1 MPDADRQS
9 SAQQG
14 PSRTAGGG
22 SPGAHRCP
30 ECGAA
35 VASIA
40 VHLRQV
46 HRIFEFRGIRRPYA
60 DTVAYLLSLLF
71 GAQPDP
77 DAWDM
82 LAAIAQEENGD
93 RAAEVLATLLS
104 DSLARLEQKRRA
116 AVAEGVGAILA
127 AAGSLRV
134 AAVLASDAEI
144 AGRHLALAVLAHL
157 PPPLPDFLVPPL
169 RGLLLDR
176 RLPVE
181 LLLAAAAVLI
191 RGAGAT
197 SPLTTEVLE
206 TLVTG
211 LGKKSGIERL
221 RQLEKLTGPSPAI
234 EALCGQL
241 EDRLRMTCPRCG
253 AEHRKA
259 EMVEHL
265 WQEHRLVLDGRRVR
279 DPWAILAEW
288 VDAFKARHDP
298 ELLERCRI
306 AGPRIDPERGL
317 ARVYQLFLVNGI
329 EDSEAQRFLLEDAR
343 AAHASLCPSCY
354 APLSV
359 PRDAPPFFINQYR
372 GRLSARGYRVEI
384 NDAGYQTLLEV
395 EKPGRLLQRGFEPG
409 HRWTARA
416 MATFVATPFV
426 LLALVVALG
435 IIGESLGPIWPVVL
449 LVIGGGTAYIL
460 IRRRWGKKAPVQ
472 QRSSAYAWTLLAPH
486 FHEGNFHIDDSAFLV
501 GLARRSIDR
510 GDPRQRAPVLGEMIH
525 RTEAAVWRGLAPPT
539 HLSWL
544 RRLQAEDVARTGGD
558 PVPAVAAQ
566 LARCFQG
573 RLPMSFAEQLL
584 AAWDSDWWTR
594 GNLARLRILL
604 CDHAFEAGFEVCSL
618 IDASKTAPS
627 LGRVLDV
634 DRPDVLAGLRLL
646 WSLRPRQPWKSCGNS
661 LTAFEVAADR
671 QRSRVL
677 GRHPDLLLFQE
688 EPDWPH
694 LGIPPTGEPETVR
707 IELCVRGVLLQDVL
721 ITSTPL
727 IIDQINRPGAT
738 DIAFGEQRFRS
749 RGRMEK
755 IGPRMQAWFRF
766 AFDDFLPQIA
776 KVHTWQPPDRAARL
790 RSWGYQSCPEC
801 RTFFLPRP
809 GDVGTVHDEKA
820 RAE

>member
-9 SAQQG
+9 SR
-14 PSRTAGGG
+14 PAGG
-22 SPGAHRCP
+22 GAHRCP

-35 VASIA
+35 VSSIA

-46 HRIFEFRGIRRPYA
+46 HKIFEFRGVRRPYP
-60 DTVAYLLSLLF
+60 DTVSFLLSLLF

-77 DAWDM
+77 EAWDM
-82 LAAIAQEENGD
+82 LSSIAQEEQGD
-93 RAAEVLATLLS
+93 RAAVFLATLLS
-104 DSLARLEQKRRA
+104 EALGRLEEKRRA

-127 AAGSLRV
+127 AAGSVRV
-134 AAVLASDAEI
+134 AGVLASDAEI

-157 PPPLPDFLVPPL
+157 PPPLPDFLIAPL

-191 RGAGAT
+191 GGAGPA
-197 SPLTTEVLE
+197 SPLTAEVLE

-211 LGKKSGIERL
+211 LGKNSAIERL
-221 RQLEKLTGPSPAI
+221 RNLEKLTGPMPAI
-234 EALCGQL
+234 DALCGQL

-279 DPWAILAEW
+279 DPWTILGEW
-288 VDAFKARHDP
+288 LDAFKARHNP

-306 AGPRIDPERGL
+306 AGQRIDPERGL
-317 ARVYQLFLVNGI
+317 ARVYQLFLANGI
-329 EDSEAQRFLLEDAR
+329 EDTEAQRFLLEDAR
-343 AAHASLCPSCY
+343 AMHASLCPSCW
-354 APLSV
+354 APLAV
-359 PRDAPPFFINQYR
+359 PRDAAPFFINQYR

-384 NDAGYQTLLEV
+384 DDRGYQSLLEV
-395 EKPGRLLQRGFEPG
+395 QTPARLVQRGFEPG

-416 MATFVATPFV
+416 VATFVAAPFV
-426 LLALVVALG
+426 LLALAVAFGLV
-435 IIGESLGPIWPVVL
+435 GENLGPIWPVL
-449 LVIGGGTAYIL
+449 LLLAGGATLYGL
-460 IRRRWGKKAPVQ
+460 LRRWKAKPPIQ
-472 QRSSAYAWTLLAPH
+472 QRSAAYAWTLLVPRL
-486 FHEGNFHIDDSAFLV
+486 HEGSFRIDDSAFLV

-510 GDPRQRAPVLGEMIH
+510 GDPRQRAAVLSEMIH
-525 RTEAAVWRGLAPPT
+525 RTEAAVSRGQAPPT

-544 RRLQAEDVARTGGD
+544 RRLQAEDAARSGGD

-594 GNLARLRILL
+594 SNLARLRILL
-604 CDHAFEAGFEVCSL
+604 CDYAFEAGFEVCSL
-618 IDASKTAPS
+618 VDASKTAPS

-634 DRPDVLAGLRLL
+634 EHPDNLAALRLL
-646 WSLRPRQPWKSCGNS
+646 WSLRPRKPWKSCGS
-661 LTAFEVAADR
+661 SMTAFEVADDR
-671 QRSRVL
+671 QRARVL
-677 GRHPDLLLFQE
+677 GRYPDLLLFQE
-688 EPDWPH
+688 EPDWPPI
-694 LGIPPTGEPETVR
+694 GIPPSGEPETVR
-707 IELCVRGVLLQDVL
+707 ILLCVRGVLLQDVL

-727 IIDQINRPGAT
+727 IVDQVNRPGMT

-755 IGPRMQAWFRF
+755 IGPRMQAWFRY

-776 KVHTWQPPDRAARL
+776 KVRTWQPPDRAARL
-790 RSWGYQSCPEC
+790 RSWGYLSCPEC

-809 GDVGTVHDEKA
+809 GDVGTVHDEKRGTA
-820 RAE
+820 